1 MTTSHRHLSV
11 AVCTV
16 LFTAALLTACSGA
29 STTSTPATHRA
40 ALDVSEG
47 ASHSVVAPFEGTNLD
62 YSGVAEPYDKTSVS
76 NAVVSLAPGTIR
88 YPGGTISNYWDW
100 QTGSVNQPPSTTTT
114 VTGTTK
120 ITQGRQ
126 RTYGFTLS
134 TLKKLTSATGAVP
147 IFDLNVMTST
157 LEDQLQMLRTA
168 AQLGIPVRYVE
179 LGNEFYLSN
188 SNYVHSFPTAASYAD
203 MVVSWAPAI
212 RDAFPNVQI
221 AAVASVSTTTPREQ
235 GWNSTL
241 LSIAGNDISAVTLHD
256 YPGTH
261 SSANTPPSPEALLAG
276 ASIEWQPV
284 ENVINSLPSHLSV
297 WLTEYNLSIGDLAL
311 GSPALGTTWE
321 HGLYI
326 AGLDM
331 QELTSPRV
339 VLTDYWDLFG
349 STQDAQ
355 FSTTMPPVITPA
367 GSASKL
373 INQAMKGATVITVLS
388 IAHGPTLDGS
398 VQSVSGIKLA
408 TASGGDRLILV
419 NLGSSSVTLASG
431 GLIPTGASVK
441 QLSGPPLSQAVNVRS
456 PHVTSDLT
464 LPSYSV
470 TVVSI
475 VTVNPDSSRRHL
487 S

>member
-1 MTTSHRHLSV
+1 MTTSHHHISV
-11 AVCTV
+11 AACTV
-16 LFTAALLTACSGA
+16 LLTAALLTACGGA
-29 STTSTPATHRA
+29 STTSTPAAHGAT
-40 ALDVSEG
+40 LKVSEG

-88 YPGGTISNYWDW
+88 YPGGAISNYWDW

-114 VTGTTK
+114 VTGKTK
-120 ITQGRQ
+120 TIPGRQ

-134 TLKKLTSATGAVP
+134 TLKQLTSATGAVP

-157 LEDQLQMLRTA
+157 LEDQLQMLRSA
-168 AQLGIPVRYVE
+168 AQLGLPVRYIE

-188 SNYVHSFPTAASYAD
+188 SNYVHAFPTAASYAD
-203 MVVSWAPAI
+203 MVASWAPAI
-212 RDAFPNVQI
+212 RDAFPNAQI
-221 AAVASVSTTTPREQ
+221 AAVASVSTTTPRERD
-235 GWNSTL
+235 WNSTL
-241 LSIAGNDISAVTLHD
+241 LSIAGSDINAVTLHD
-256 YPGTH
+256 YPGIH
-261 SSANTPPSPEALLAG
+261 GSANTPSSPEALLAG

-297 WLTEYNLSIGDLAL
+297 WLTEYNLSISDLAL

-331 QELTSPRV
+331 QELISPRV

-355 FSTTMPPVITPA
+355 FSTTIPPVITPA

-373 INQAMKGATVITVLS
+373 INQAMKGATAITVLS
-388 IAHGPTLDGS
+388 IAHDPAMEGS
-398 VQSVSGIKLA
+398 VQSVSGIKVA
-408 TASGGDRLILV
+408 KASGGYRLILI

-431 GLIPTGASVK
+431 GLIPTGAPVK
-441 QLSGPPLSQAVNVRS
+441 QLSGPPLSQAVNVQS
-456 PHVTSDLT
+456 SHATSDLK

-470 TVVSI
+470 TVVSMA
-475 VTVNPDSSRRHL
+475 TGNSDS
-487 S
+487 

>member
-1 MTTSHRHLSV
+1 
-11 AVCTV
+11 
-16 LFTAALLTACSGA
+16 
-29 STTSTPATHRA
+29 
-40 ALDVSEG
+40 
-47 ASHSVVAPFEGTNLD
+47 VAPFEGTNLD

-76 NAVVSLAPGTIR
+76 NAVASLAPGTIR
-88 YPGGTISNYWDW
+88 YPGGAISNYWDW

-114 VTGTTK
+114 LTGETK
-120 ITQGRQ
+120 TTQGRK

-134 TLKKLTSATGAVP
+134 TLKQLTSATGAVP

-203 MVVSWAPAI
+203 MVASWAPAI
-212 RDAFPNVQI
+212 RDAFPNAQI

-235 GWNSTL
+235 SWNSTL
-241 LSIAGNDISAVTLHD
+241 LSIAGNDINAVTLHD

-284 ENVINSLPSHLSV
+284 ENIINSLPSHLSV

-355 FSTTMPPVITPA
+355 FSKTIPPVITPA

-388 IAHGPTLDGS
+388 IAHDPTLDGS

-408 TASGGDRLILV
+408 TASGRDRLMLV

-441 QLSGPPLSQAVNVRS
+441 QLSGPPLSQAVNVQS
-456 PHVTSDLT
+456 SHVTNDLT

-470 TVVSI
+470 TVVSM